1 MLGATMASPM
11 KISKQWR
18 CECDQ
23 TLLIFLGWMSILRL
37 MHPSRF
43 AMKLRNGDGL
53 WLLLVIFLVKCPR
66 PSFSYDSIN
75 NKTFIKHIGNEMIC
89 PSLKI
94 TDSTVRSRQLDPFLN
109 CTIVDG
115 HVWVVMT
122 DTHRTF
128 ASSPSSPHVSILA
141 NTSFKHL
148 REIANH
154 LFVYQNKA
162 LQTLSGLFPRLT
174 VIRGQQLFHN
184 FALLIY
190 QNEYLQNIGLHQL
203 TSVMEGPVRIE
214 RNPMLCYLNS
224 IDWGVI
230 APKRNHFFA
239 FALRSVEAGHVMILV
254 HAVIKNV
261 WEDVTISHLQA
272 VLPAG
277 ITGMKENVFL
287 PALLFGKQ
295 RCITLEE
302 CMTMNPPL
310 DGGPK
315 SRREVKLYKIW
326 DGSCILDCPANT
338 TEHCPTESGIPKPQ
352 CSPCNEKRCLKEC
365 KGNLLD
371 SVEKAKALHG
381 CTYIAGQLEIQITA
395 GDDVVSELEKNLDSI
410 EGIRDYLKVARSGSL
425 LSLNFLKHLR
435 WIGGQVLEDGKYAI
449 KVLDNP
455 NLQQLWDWDKR
466 GMNVTIEQG
475 EISFTHNPK
484 LCLSH
489 IEAFWN
495 RSQNVSG
502 SHTIPPLPEGVDN
515 TTNGDQ
521 AACNVVKIWAQ
532 VSEVMQDNRSVGD
545 WQVHWE
551 NYRLHLVQP
560 RDLVNYVVSYREA
573 PSQNVSIYDGR
584 DACSKDKWT
593 DIDVK
598 HQDEGND
605 KYVRQTLKILK
616 PATQYALYV
625 HTYMIRS
632 NPYVESKGAMSE
644 ILYFTTQSIQPG
656 TPRDVVAWG
665 KSDSELVLEWAPP
678 TEENGVVTEYQLHIE
693 VIPQSVEEQL
703 QKEYCQ
709 DGFIR
714 SQFHKNQ
721 LLSAIEV
728 KNEDKKRLMAKED
741 EKKLKWLSASDC
753 FPCEGKKTDMET
765 YKRQVQFQDNIMND
779 VFVRKHK
786 DKVTVCNRDQCSVKC
801 ESFTS
806 ESNGSSTMLKQ
817 QKKRS
822 VEEGFNL
829 VPNSLDELRLDGKLR
844 DAREEEEQTLNE
856 YTNDNRVLQK
866 PGKFP
871 KEHIETPVDFIPHN

>member
-1 MLGATMASPM
+1 
-11 KISKQWR
+11 
-18 CECDQ
+18 
-23 TLLIFLGWMSILRL
+23 MSILKL

-43 AMKLRNGDGL
+43 AMKLRNGDAL

-75 NKTFIKHIGNEMIC
+75 NLTFIKYIGNEMIC
-89 PSLKI
+89 PSLRI
-94 TDSTVRSRQLDPFLN
+94 TDSTVESKQLDPFLN

-122 DTHRTF
+122 DTHKTL
-128 ASSPSSPHVSILA
+128 AMPSSSLHVSILA
-141 NTSFKHL
+141 NISFKHL

-162 LQTLSGLFPRLT
+162 LQTLSSLFPQLT
-174 VIRGQQLFHN
+174 VIRGQQLFHD

-190 QNEYLQNIGLHQL
+190 Q
-203 TSVMEGPVRIE
+203 
-214 RNPMLCYLNS
+214 
-224 IDWGVI
+224 
-230 APKRNHFFA
+230 
-239 FALRSVEAGHVMILV
+239 
-254 HAVIKNV
+254 
-261 WEDVTISHLQA
+261 
-272 VLPAG
+272 
-277 ITGMKENVFL
+277 
-287 PALLFGKQ
+287 FGKQ

-315 SRREVKLYKIW
+315 SKREVKLYKIW

-338 TEHCPTESGIPKPQ
+338 TEHCTTEDGIPNRQ
-352 CSPCNEKRCLKEC
+352 CSPCHEKRCPKIC
-365 KGNLLD
+365 KGNMLD

-410 EGIRDYLKVARSGSL
+410 EEIRDYLKVARSGSL

-466 GMNVTIEQG
+466 GMNVTIERG

-502 SHTIPPLPEGVDN
+502 SHTVPPLPEGVDN

-521 AACNVVKIWAQ
+521 AACNVAKIWAQ
-532 VSEVMQDNRSVGD
+532 VSEVMQDNRSVGY
-545 WQVHWE
+545 WQVDWE
-551 NYRLHLVQP
+551 NYRLGLVQP

-598 HQDEGND
+598 YQYEGTN
-605 KYVRQTLKILK
+605 KYVRQILTILK

-632 NPYVESKGAMSE
+632 SPHVESKGAMSE
-644 ILYFTTQSIQPG
+644 ILYFTTRPISPG

-665 KSDSELVLEWAPP
+665 KSDSELVVEWAPP
-678 TEENGVVTEYQLHIE
+678 AEENGVVTEYQLRIE

-714 SQFHKNQ
+714 SQIQKNQ
-721 LLSAIEV
+721 LLSAIEI
-728 KNEDKKRLMAKED
+728 KTEDEKRLMAKK
-741 EKKLKWLSASDC
+741 EKEEKLKYSSDC
-753 FPCEGKKTDMET
+753 CACEGKNRDVET

-786 DKVTVCNRDQCSVKC
+786 DKVTVCNRGPDQCSIKC
-801 ESFTS
+801 DDWSLLVSPIPSMSFTS
-806 ESNGSSTMLKQ
+806 ESNGNSTMLKQ
-817 QKKRS
+817 RKKRS
-822 VEEGFNL
+822 VEEGFTH
-829 VPNSLDELRLDGKLR
+829 VPNSLRDELRLDQELQ
-844 DAREEEEQTLNE
+844 DAAQKEEQTPNE
-856 YTNDNRVLQK
+856 FTDGNRLPPK
-866 PGKFP
+866 SGKLP
-871 KEHIETPVDFIPHN
+871 KEHVETPVDFIPEN